1 MNSEVNT
8 LSKDHSIKE
17 QTEDGWSHSRIV
29 LKPSSFFTHYPDIV
43 LEQDDLA
50 NLKVVGELVAVLG

>member
-1 MNSEVNT
+1 FGGKYTV
-8 LSKDHSIKE
+8 KRYHSIKE

-29 LKPSSFFTHYPDIV
+29 LKPNSFFTHYTDII